1 MKLIQITALIIAMLV
16 AACAAK
22 PTKQTHTDEVEAVE
36 YAVFVIN
43 NKIFKGITGY
53 PVDSSGFSPAG
64 RPEVSKLLFEAI
76 EKGNIEPAIKQNSAL
91 GVSPQGD
98 FELSGKKELETIQI
112 LSISGDFSADSFQN
126 NAVKVTC
133 KLRCSYKDSTN
144 PALSGSGPVWPG
156 SSFNLNPDFKNEL
169 MRVGGNQHESI
180 FFIARL
186 IPNS

>member
-1 MKLIQITALIIAMLV
+1 MNQIATLIIAMLLT
-16 AACAAK
+16 ACATK
-22 PTKQTHTDEVEAVE
+22 PTEQTHTDKVEAVE
-36 YAVFVIN
+36 YAFFVIN
-43 NKIFKGITGY
+43 NKIFEDITGY
-53 PVDSSGFSPAG
+53 PVDSSGFSPTG

-76 EKGNIEPAIKQNSAL
+76 EKGKIEPAIKQKVAL

-98 FELSGKKELETIQI
+98 FELTGKKELETIQI